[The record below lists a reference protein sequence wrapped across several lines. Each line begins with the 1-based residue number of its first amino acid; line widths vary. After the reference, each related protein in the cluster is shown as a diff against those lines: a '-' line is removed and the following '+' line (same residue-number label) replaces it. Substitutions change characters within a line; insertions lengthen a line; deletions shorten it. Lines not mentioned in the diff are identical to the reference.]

1 MRNIESLTIHQ
12 FRGLQNL
19 ELKDTG
25 QINILVGV
33 NNAGK
38 TSVLEAISTYCRPL
52 DLSEWLSTALR
63 REISPYLSSSKLESL
78 KWLFPQQKDRK
89 HTQSYQGQILM
100 SGTGNFQVRKL
111 EATYQE
117 LEGTWISKETLGNE
131 EINDRDESLEDDF
144 SNRQGAEL
152 ELRVTP
158 ATVQIDLFQ
167 NQNEI
172 IEKFQIW
179 ENDRFI
185 PKRSPKNLALP
196 VATITPFSHRA
207 ERFQIR
213 LLSDAIFQDFKSE
226 VIELLNYMDSGIID
240 LELIVPPGQ
249 RVSRPSIYIRHKQT
263 GISPIS
269 AFGDG
274 VPRLL
279 SMALM
284 LLRVKEGILL
294 IDELGTA
301 IHTEAL
307 QFFFEWL
314 IDWSRKMKVQIF
326 ATTHSL
332 EVIDALLVAN
342 TSETDLVV
350 YRIEPDASQTNAV
363 RLDRNLLKI
372 LREELG
378 QEVRW

>member
-1 MRNIESLTIHQ
+1 
-12 FRGLQNL
+12 
-19 ELKDTG
+19 
-25 QINILVGV
+25 
-33 NNAGK
+33 
-38 TSVLEAISTYCRPL
+38 
-52 DLSEWLSTALR
+52 
-63 REISPYLSSSKLESL
+63 
-78 KWLFPQQKDRK
+78 
-89 HTQSYQGQILM
+89 M
-100 SGTGNFQVRKL
+100 SGTGNFQVREL
-111 EATYQE
+111 EATYEE

-131 EINDRDESLEDDF
+131 EINDRDESIEDDF

-185 PKRSPKNLALP
+185 PKRGQKNLALP

-226 VIELLNYMDSGIID
+226 VIRLLQYMDSGIID
-240 LELIVPPGQ
+240 LELVVPPGQ
-249 RVSRPSIYIRHKQT
+249 RIRNPSIYIKHQQT
-263 GISPIS
+263 GIAPIS

-274 VPRLL
+274 VSRLL

-284 LLRVKEGILL
+284 LPRVKEGILL

-314 IDWSRKMKVQIF
+314 IDWSRRMNVQIF

-350 YRIEPDASQTNAV
+350 YRIEPDASQTNVV
-363 RLDRNLLKI
+363 RLDRNMLKI